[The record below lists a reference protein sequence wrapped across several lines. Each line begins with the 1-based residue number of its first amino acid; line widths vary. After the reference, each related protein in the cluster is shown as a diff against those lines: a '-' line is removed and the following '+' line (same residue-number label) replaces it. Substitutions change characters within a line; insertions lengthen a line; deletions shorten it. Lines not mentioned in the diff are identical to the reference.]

1 MKLTTFFI
9 SITRR
14 IFTNLLA
21 VSESLKEINEIVL
34 YLQNCKYYN
43 VNQDDY
49 KKPYSSRKFFGRS
62 YLKTIGIT
70 FKSRTILGYF

>member
-1 MKLTTFFI
+1 MKLATFFI

-21 VSESLKEINEIVL
+21 VSEILKEINEIVL

-62 YLKTIGIT
+62 YLKQ
-70 FKSRTILGYF
+70 LV

>member
-1 MKLTTFFI
+1 MKLATFFI

-14 IFTNLLA
+14 IFTNLFA

-34 YLQNCKYYN
+34 YIQNCKYYN
-43 VNQDDY
+43 VNQDNY
-49 KKPYSSRKFFGRS
+49 KKPCSSRKFFGRS

>member
-1 MKLTTFFI
+1 MKLATFFI
-9 SITRR
+9 SSTRR

-49 KKPYSSRKFFGRS
+49 KKPCSSRKFFGRS

>member
-14 IFTNLLA
+14 ILTNLLA

>member
-1 MKLTTFFI
+1 MKLATFFI

-14 IFTNLLA
+14 IFTNLFA

-49 KKPYSSRKFFGRS
+49 KKPCNSRKFFGRS